1 MRRDAPRPA
10 RTPGTTDHPIGSDD
24 VLPYPRPREGL
35 PPVTDAPRALGAAV
49 VALPAGS
56 AAVVVPAQRTSR
68 RRYAHDAHPEQLP
81 RQAAGTIPSDPL
93 HTTTR

>member
-35 PPVTDAPRALGAAV
+35 PPVTDAPRALAAAV
-49 VALPAGS
+49 GPTI
-56 AAVVVPAQRTSR
+56 QRYMTG
-68 RRYAHDAHPEQLP
+68 DL
-81 RQAAGTIPSDPL
+81 TC
-93 HTTTR
+93 